1 MIYNT
6 YWNDN
11 AFNSFANRAS
21 IVCDVVASVCSVFV
35 FVLLLPSLL
44 STIRRLSTIVVV
56 VVVGSVDNVDD
67 VESIS
72 GNNVLPV
79 LHIDSVLMVLKKS
92 SSTFALLDIAH
103 DVMITLSLDYSTIS
117 TGTWIKINE
126 CSTYYLKVATTLQCI
141 LKDSQFVAFL
151 FYFRR
156 LNQITWKWIFI

>member
-56 VVVGSVDNVDD
+56 VVVGSVDND
-67 VESIS
+67 ESIS
-72 GNNVLPV
+72 GNNVLSV
-79 LHIDSVLMVLKKS
+79 LHIDPGLMVLKKS

-103 DVMITLSLDYSTIS
+103 DVMIPRSLDYCKY
-117 TGTWIKINE
+117 WYLNE
-126 CSTYYLKVATTLQCI
+126 NNWVQYI
-141 LKDSQFVAFL
+141 LSQSCNNFTMHFEGQPIRSSFSVL
-151 FYFRR
+151 F
-156 LNQITWKWIFI
+156 